1 MSSFGSSD
9 DGITTASRFAP
20 SEETELYC
28 PACDQSFS
36 QDAVHC
42 PQDGTRLVR
51 LSDVRDPLIG
61 RNLEGRFLIKER
73 LGTGGMGAVY
83 RAWQGSVGRE
93 VAVKVIESRLK
104 GGRLA
109 AKRFLRE
116 AKLASRLSHANTVSV
131 IDFGQTED
139 GLLYLVMELVKGR
152 TMGEVLLDEG
162 PFPVD
167 RMIRIGLQL
176 CDALQAAHKLSIIH
190 RDLKP
195 SNVILL
201 DDPPG
206 RDHVKVLDFG
216 LAKSLVD
223 EGMTTVTQSDAIMG
237 TPSYIP
243 PEAVTRMQFDER
255 SDLYSLGVILYEIV
269 AGRLPFDATTVQ
281 AMLRQH
287 AYDMPKAL
295 PEVVPGPVQ
304 ELLFRLLEKEPERRP
319 QTSLEVHD
327 ALVGLTSMSD
337 RGTPLPLSS
346 RQRPGTG
353 GFPTP
358 NTPVPGMAMGRSG
371 QTGLDQTMTL
381 GRRSRPWLVLGVVGV
396 ALSGAAVLIASGALN
411 RGGDSSKSPP
421 IGDSQPTK
429 ELPVDPPSA
438 APTAATPA
446 AAPGAAIERTAPVGP
461 VVLDLKSDPDHADI
475 LVDGSEIGRT
485 PLQHEVPRSDKPLT
499 IEFHRTGFRSQT
511 RTVIPDDNKPVS
523 VSLDRIEHKATAAKA
538 PPPKASKSGKSGSG
552 KTSKSGS
559 SGKTGSTPDTRPVKP
574 PVKFVP

>member
-28 PACDQSFS
+28 PACDQSFA

-287 AYDMPKAL
+287 AYDMPKPL
-295 PEVVPGPVQ
+295 PDHVPAPVK

-319 QTSLEVHD
+319 QTSIEVHD
-327 ALVGLTSMSD
+327 ALVGLTTMSD

-346 RQRPGTG
+346 RRPGTG

-358 NTPVPGMAMGRSG
+358 NTPVPGVAMGRSG

-396 ALSGAAVLIASGALN
+396 ALSGAAVLIASGVLD
-411 RGGDSSKSPP
+411 RGGDSSTSPSSA
-421 IGDSQPTK
+421 DSQRIK

-438 APTAATPA
+438 AAAPATPA
-446 AAPGAAIERTAPVGP
+446 AAPGTSIERAAAVGP
-461 VVLDLKSDPDHADI
+461 VVLELKSDPDHADI
-475 LVDGSEIGRT
+475 LVDGSEVGRT
-485 PLQHEVPRSDKPLT
+485 PLQHEVPRSDRPLT
-499 IEFHRTGFRSQT
+499 IEFRRTGFRSQT
-511 RTVIPDDNKPVS
+511 KTVIPDESKPVS
-523 VSLDRIEHKATAAKA
+523 VSLDRLEHKTAAAKL
-538 PPPKASKSGKSGSG
+538 PPPKTSKSGKSGSG
-552 KTSKSGS
+552 KGSKSGS
-559 SGKTGSTPDTRPVKP
+559 SGKTSPAPDRPPVKP

>member
-20 SEETELYC
+20 TEETELYC
-28 PACDQSFS
+28 PACDRSFS
-36 QDAVHC
+36 IEAQHC
-42 PQDGTRLVR
+42 PNDGTRLVR

-116 AKLASRLSHANTVSV
+116 AKLASRLSHPNTVAV

-152 TMGEVLLDEG
+152 TMGDVLLEDG

-167 RMIRIGLQL
+167 RMVRIGLQL

-195 SNVILL
+195 SNVIVLE
-201 DDPPG
+201 DPPG

-243 PEAVTRMQFDER
+243 PEAVTRMHFDER
-255 SDLYSLGVILYEIV
+255 SDLYSLGVILYETV
-269 AGRLPFDATTVQ
+269 AGRLPFEATTVQ

-287 AYDMPKAL
+287 AYDTPKPL
-295 PEVVPGPVQ
+295 PEHLPPQVTEV
-304 ELLFRLLEKEPERRP
+304 LFRLLEKEPERRQ
-319 QTSLEVHD
+319 QTAVEVHE
-327 ALVGLTSMSD
+327 ALSSLTGFPE
-337 RGTPLPLSS
+337 RGTPLPIS
-346 RQRPGTG
+346 RRAQSVPGV
-353 GFPTP
+353 FPTP
-358 NTPVPGMAMGRSG
+358 STASG
-371 QTGLDQTMTL
+371 SPALDQTMSL
-381 GRRSRPWLVLGVVGV
+381 GRRGRPWLALGIVGI
-396 ALSGAAVLIASGALN
+396 ALSAAAVLIASGAFSGDDSSTRVEQPPVASPAMEPRPTEAAPPVTASLPAPAAMVELALESDPSGAEVVI
-411 RGGDSSKSPP
+411 GGDVVGTTPTRHKVAKST
-421 IGDSQPTK
+421 Q
-429 ELPVDPPSA
+429 EM
-438 APTAATPA
+438 
-446 AAPGAAIERTAPVGP
+446 AIEFRRAGFKSATRE
-461 VVLDLKSDPDHADI
+461 VVPDE
-475 LVDGSEIGRT
+475 DGKK
-485 PLQHEVPRSDKPLT
+485 V
-499 IEFHRTGFRSQT
+499 
-511 RTVIPDDNKPVS
+511 VA
-523 VSLDRIEHKATAAKA
+523 SLDRVERKPATGKA
-538 PPPKASKSGKSGSG
+538 PGTRTSSKTGKAASGG
-552 KTSKSGS
+552 KT
-559 SGKTGSTPDTRPVKP
+559 SGKTGAGGKSTTAPEKPPTKP